1 MTAVHRRYGSLTS
14 PQAATAITGESVLCL
29 PVGATEQHG
38 PHLPLDT
45 DTVVAERF
53 TERLVAHYGPH
64 HDLWSLPALPLGLS
78 PEHAWA
84 PGTATLPAGTFLTVL
99 HEVVR
104 AYARATPARRLL
116 IVNGHGGN
124 RGILEAATHELRSDP
139 GQIVCVIHP
148 SALSPVRA
156 DGPVPEVHAGT
167 WETALMLAL
176 APDEVHLDQLPAGSF
191 STSRTETIRRT
202 VLDRGTTWPW
212 TSDDPAIASHGV
224 IGNDPRD
231 ATAQLGHAILDGALD
246 AAGRVLGQLVRTP
259 APAPGIDR

>member
-1 MTAVHRRYGSLTS
+1 
-14 PQAATAITGESVLCL
+14 
-29 PVGATEQHG
+29 
-38 PHLPLDT
+38 
-45 DTVVAERF
+45 
-53 TERLVAHYGPH
+53 
-64 HDLWSLPALPLGLS
+64 
-78 PEHAWA
+78 
-84 PGTATLPAGTFLTVL
+84 
-99 HEVVR
+99 
-104 AYARATPARRLL
+104 
-116 IVNGHGGN
+116 
-124 RGILEAATHELRSDP
+124 
-139 GQIVCVIHP
+139 
-148 SALSPVRA
+148 VRA
-156 DGPVPEVHAGT
+156 DGPVPEVHAGI